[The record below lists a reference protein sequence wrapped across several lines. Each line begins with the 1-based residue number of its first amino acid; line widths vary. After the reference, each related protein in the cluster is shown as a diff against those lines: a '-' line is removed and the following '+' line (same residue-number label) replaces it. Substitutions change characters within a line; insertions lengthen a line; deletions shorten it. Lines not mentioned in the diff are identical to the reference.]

1 MATRKRGGTKKHKT
15 EGHAV
20 TVVVFGVVQGV
31 GFRPF
36 VYRLARELGLKG
48 WVKNAG
54 TGVEI
59 RLEARDPEEFERFLR
74 ALKSRKPP
82 LSRIESV
89 SSAPAPF
96 KDIAD
101 FKIGE
106 TRPGGSFVFISPDI
120 AVCKDCLEEIH
131 APGERRF
138 QYAFT
143 NCTNCGPR
151 YTIVRDLPYDR
162 KSTTMSGFPMCPDCA
177 REYGDP
183 LDRRYHAQ
191 PIACPVCGP
200 RLSLLEADTGKRVP
214 GGIPEAAALIKK
226 GRVLAIKGI
235 GGFHLACDPRN
246 ERAVRRLRRTKD
258 REKKPLALMAV
269 DVGTVERYAFVSA
282 AERGLLLSPQRPIV
296 LLAKRKDLPGIA
308 PGLDEMGF
316 MLPYSPLHELLLGHI
331 DLIVAT
337 SSNRKDAPLMKA
349 EEEGV
354 RGLCDLVLT
363 HDRPIEMRS
372 DDSVVKSADGRPLFV
387 RRARGYV
394 PYPQPVPL
402 ELRAGTVVA
411 ALGGEL
417 KDTISLYKDGY
428 VITSQ
433 FLGDL
438 DDYRNFQY
446 FEETLAHLGRLFG
459 AKPEVLVTDLHP
471 DFHTTRYAE
480 RSGLTHLKVQHHYAH
495 VLAPLLE
502 HGIPPGRKVLGI
514 ALDGYGYGADGKA
527 WGGEFLIADH
537 DSFLR
542 MAHFDDVPL
551 PGGDLASR
559 QPWRMALSYLT
570 QAFGKNIPPIR
581 SLEKIEKRRVRAVL
595 EMMERGIESPPSS
608 SCGRLFDA
616 VSFLCGTAPIEMEY
630 EAEAAMRLE
639 AAASERTRASY
650 PYAFL
655 DEARPFRISFVPTIR
670 EIVEDKKR
678 RAPCSLMASKF
689 HNTLARVILAVAQRA
704 KRDHGTETVSLAG
717 GCFLNKRLLIGTER
731 LLGRNGFTVL
741 RTEAY
746 SPNDESLSLGQIAFA
761 LARLRPRGK

>member
-1 MATRKRGGTKKHKT
+1 MVTRKRGGTRTDKAK
-15 EGHAV
+15 GYAV

-36 VYRLARELGLKG
+36 VYRLAREFGLGG

-59 RLEARDPEEFERFLR
+59 RLEAHDPKDFERFLH
-74 ALKSRKPP
+74 ALKGRKPP
-82 LSRIESV
+82 LSRIERV

-96 KDIAD
+96 KGIAD
-101 FKIGE
+101 FRIGE
-106 TRPGGSFVFISPDI
+106 SRPGGSFVFISPDI

-131 APGERRF
+131 APGERRY

-162 KSTTMSGFPMCPDCA
+162 KSTTMSGFPMCADCA

-191 PIACPVCGP
+191 PIACPACGP
-200 RLSLLEADTGKRVP
+200 RLSLLAAGTGKRVP
-214 GGIPEAAALIKK
+214 GGVPEAAGLIKK

-235 GGFHLACDPRN
+235 GGFHLVCDPEN
-246 ERAVRRLRRTKD
+246 ERAVRRLRRIKGRMT
-258 REKKPLALMAV
+258 KPLALMAA
-269 DVGTVERYAFVSA
+269 DVWTVERYAFVSP
-282 AERGLLLSPQRPIV
+282 AERRLLLSPQRPIV
-296 LLAKRKDLPGIA
+296 LLAKKRDLPGIA
-308 PGLDEMGF
+308 PGLNEMGF

-331 DLIVAT
+331 GLIVAT
-337 SSNRKDAPLMKA
+337 SSNRKDAPIMKT

-372 DDSVVKSADGRPLFV
+372 DDSVVKTAGGRPLFV

-394 PYPQPVPL
+394 PYPQPVPP
-402 ELRAGTVVA
+402 ELRAGIVVA

-417 KDTISLYKDGY
+417 KNTISLYKNGY
-428 VITSQ
+428 VVTSQ

-438 DDYRNFQY
+438 DDYRNFRY
-446 FEETLAHLGRLFG
+446 FEETLAHVGRLFG
-459 AKPEVLVTDLHP
+459 AKPEVLVSDLHP
-471 DFHTTRYAE
+471 DFHTTRFAE
-480 RSGLTHLKVQHHYAH
+480 RSGLTHLKVQHHHAH
-495 VLAPLLE
+495 ILAPLLE
-502 HGIPPGRKVLGI
+502 HGIPPGRKVLGV

-537 DSFLR
+537 DSYLR

-559 QPWRMALSYLT
+559 QPWRMALSYLA
-570 QAFGKNIPPIR
+570 QAFGKDIPPLR
-581 SLEKIEKRRVRAVL
+581 ALEKIEKRHVRAVL
-595 EMMERGIESPPSS
+595 EMIERRIGSPPSS

-616 VSFLCGTAPIEMEY
+616 VSFLCGTAPLEMEY

-639 AAASERTRASY
+639 AAANVRTRAYY

-655 DEARPFRISFVPTIR
+655 DEARPFRISFVPTVR
-670 EIVEDKKR
+670 EIMEDKKR
-678 RAPCSLMASKF
+678 RTPACLMASKF
-689 HNTLARVILAVAQRA
+689 HNTLARVILAAAERA
-704 KRDHGTETVSLAG
+704 KRDHGIETVSLAG
-717 GCFLNKRLLIGTER
+717 GCFLNKRLLTGTER

-741 RTEAY
+741 RTDAY

-761 LARLRPRGK
+761 LARLRRRDK

>member
-1 MATRKRGGTKKHKT
+1 MASREHGGVGTKRAD
-15 EGHAV
+15 GHAV
-20 TVVVFGVVQGV
+20 TLVVFGVVQGV

-36 VYRLARELGLKG
+36 VYRLAREFGLKG

-59 RLEARDPEEFERFLR
+59 RLEARDPKDFESFLG

-82 LSRIESV
+82 LSRIERL

-101 FKIGE
+101 FKIGV
-106 TRPGGSFVFISPDI
+106 TKPGGSFVFISPDI

-131 APGERRF
+131 APGERRY

-151 YTIVRDLPYDR
+151 YTIVKDLPYDR
-162 KSTTMSGFPMCPDCA
+162 KSTTMSGFPMCRDCA

-200 RLSLLEADTGKRVP
+200 RLSLLEAGTGKRVP

-226 GRVLAIKGI
+226 GRILGIKGI
-235 GGFHLACDPRN
+235 GGFHLVCDPGN

-258 REKKPLALMAV
+258 REKKPLALMAA

-282 AERGLLLSPQRPIV
+282 VERRLLLSPQRPIV

-308 PGLDEMGF
+308 PDLEEMGF

-331 DLIVAT
+331 GLIVAT
-337 SSNRKDAPLMKA
+337 SSNSKDAPIMKT

-354 RGLCDLVLT
+354 LGLCDHILT
-363 HDRPIEMRS
+363 HNRPIEMRS
-372 DDSVVKSADGRPLFV
+372 DDSVVKVAGGRPLFV

-394 PYPQPVPL
+394 PYPQSVSL
-402 ELRAGTVVA
+402 ELRAGTIVA

-417 KDTISLYKDGY
+417 KDTISLYKGGY

-459 AKPEVLVTDLHP
+459 ARPEVLVTDLHP

-480 RSGLTHLKVQHHYAH
+480 RSGLTHFKVQHHHAH

-502 HGIPPGRKVLGI
+502 HGVPPGRKVLGV
-514 ALDGYGYGADGKA
+514 ALDGYGYGEDGKA

-537 DSFLR
+537 DSYLR

-559 QPWRMALSYLT
+559 QPWRMALSYLV
-570 QAFGKNIPPIR
+570 QAYGKNIPSIR
-581 SLEKIEKRRVRAVL
+581 SLGKVEKKSVRNVL
-595 EMMERGIESPPSS
+595 EMIERGIESPPSS

-630 EAEAAMRLE
+630 EAQAAMRLE
-639 AAASERTRASY
+639 AAANVSTRASY
-650 PYAFL
+650 SYAFL
-655 DEARPFRISFVPTIR
+655 DETRPIRISFIPTIR
-670 EIVEDKKR
+670 EIIEDKKR
-678 RAPCSLMASKF
+678 RTPACLIASKF
-689 HNTLARVILAVAQRA
+689 HNTLAHIVLAAAERA

-717 GCFLNKRLLIGTER
+717 GCFLNKRLLLGTER
-731 LLGRNGFTVL
+731 LLNKNGYTVL

-761 LARLRPRGK
+761 LARLQRRKK